1 MTRQLTPLAGSR
13 FPEHCTI
20 TATTTAP
27 PTLVFL
33 LLLLLLLPPLRLPLA
48 TATTATTATDTTTSE
63 LEAACR
69 LLQLKCLLGLFRDL
83 PVYGA
88 TSGTPSGRA

>member
-48 TATTATTATDTTTSE
+48 TATTATTATDTT
-63 LEAACR
+63 CR